1 MKNIVRTYAVTA
13 ALAALAAVSC
23 EKQENKALYSAV
35 IPSSVEFNLE
45 ENVGRLVYV
54 DATGSKCLPML
65 KGETLLLKYTM
76 TPDDVTFTDVVWTA
90 SNPAFASVSDEGL
103 VEAVS
108 GDGYSVVQ
116 VAPVGLGEGSGIN
129 ANLKVVVSSEMRKA
143 ESITVTSPLDE
154 IYAGDNLQMS
164 ASIAPENSTYRT
176 VVWSVDDE
184 SLADIDPYTGLLTGK
199 EGPSFVNTV
208 NVTATA
214 LDGSEVSASKSVNIR
229 KIVAPEDVTIDQ
241 SCSASN
247 GYLCAINEQGLVLS
261 YTTVPAECTTSQLVW
276 TTSDPSIATV
286 NAGAVSFKG
295 FGKVTV
301 TATAPATGKT
311 SSIELNIPCG
321 LFRETFHNPD
331 HYSIRDAGQSG
342 SGTSTSTLWHDGFIE
357 ITTYAQNA
365 TKQRADIKC
374 YDTPVTIHAGDYPIF
389 AIKMDD
395 VKDLY
400 SGVTAR
406 NIKPDIAGTSESGTQ
421 YKQFNSESNNKYAE
435 DWKCSDGSHVFIYD
449 FSTQEFKTGGLA
461 PTGESISCTTFQVK
475 HADIGTAT
483 SQLTFKVYW
492 VQTFKSLEDV
502 RKYVEEVDGLTIE

>member
-90 SNPAFASVSDEGL
+90 SNPVFASVSDEGL

-229 KIVAPEDVTIDQ
+229 KIVAPEDVTINQ

-374 YDTPVTIHAGDYPIF
+374 YDTPVTIHAGDYPVF

-461 PTGESISCTTFQVK
+461 PTSESISCTTFQVK

>member
-261 YTTVPAECTTSQLVW
+261 YTTVPAECTTSQIVW

-321 LFRETFHNPD
+321 LFRETFHNPE

-374 YDTPVTIHAGDYPIF
+374 YDTPVTIHAGDYPVF